1 MQKIRS
7 PVSGKKIN
15 VEGVVNNTIQTKNYN
30 IIREHLVNKLITDEI
45 IMNDEKI
52 DIFCKKIKEKV
63 DFLIHNIY
71 KLKEGGVLILG
82 DTSHGDSLQEFL
94 LTSFFTELLDANP
107 DLKQI
112 ISSSVFF
119 TENIYQTSKLHA
131 NKIGSAFIGLDDVCN
146 INYGSTNSS
155 MIKKRNYEA
164 HIKWSEI
171 INNTM
176 SKEKLN
182 IICVGRSHIYNTKNI
197 RKNGV
202 EIYAGSLQSFLN
214 NTKIEVCVLSNTN
227 LNFKDNYNKSEIKNI
242 KNNDIYN
249 IFFFT
254 HNSIIDES
262 ELNELSPPYM
272 LL

>member
-15 VEGVVNNTIQTKNYN
+15 VKGDVNHTIQTKIYN
-30 IIREHLVNKLITDEI
+30 IIRENLINKLEEDEI
-45 IMNDEKI
+45 KMNDKKI
-52 DIFCKKIKEKV
+52 DIFCKNIKEQI

-71 KLKEGGVLILG
+71 NLREGGVLILG
-82 DTSHGDSLQEFL
+82 DASHGDSLQEFL
-94 LTSFFTELLDANP
+94 LDSFFKELLDVNP
-107 DLKQI
+107 DLKKI
-112 ISSSVFF
+112 ISTSVFF

-131 NKIGSAFIGLDDVCN
+131 NNIGSVFVGLDDVCN

-155 MIKKRNYEA
+155 MIKKRNLKA

-176 SKEKLN
+176 SEEKLN

-242 KNNDIYN
+242 KNNDIFN

-254 HNSIIDES
+254 KSSIIDADS
-262 ELNELSPPYM
+262 SSSMSISL
-272 LL
+272 